1 MAGLRKSKEP
11 NLDVRDNFFQG
22 HILSS
27 TAGDGCS
34 KRIKLLRD
42 QGQGSRGGK
51 KTNKRPNF
59 YFLKS
64 LGAKN
69 SAPRGKQGR
78 EESNFQDSMTK
89 GASNRVYIYNLHL
102 G

>member
-1 MAGLRKSKEP
+1 MGGLQKSNEP
-11 NLDVRDNFFQG
+11 ILDVRDMFFQG

-42 QGQGSRGGK
+42 QGRGSRRGK
-51 KTNKRPNF
+51 KKQIKYPIF
-59 YFLKS
+59 IKKS

-69 SAPRGKQGR
+69 SAPGGLV
-78 EESNFQDSMTK
+78 
-89 GASNRVYIYNLHL
+89 A
-102 G
+102 

>member
-1 MAGLRKSKEP
+1 MGGLQKSKEP

-42 QGQGSRGGK
+42 QGRGSRARGGGG
-51 KTNKRPNF
+51 NNESPNF
-59 YFLKS
+59 Y
-64 LGAKN
+64 
-69 SAPRGKQGR
+69 
-78 EESNFQDSMTK
+78 
-89 GASNRVYIYNLHL
+89 
-102 G
+102 